1 MKIFIVSKIFVNKIS
16 IWVLLNF
23 LRAISSGFFLNPNS
37 PENVRERIAFSK
49 KLLNEL
55 TTLDSSEITS
65 PFSIGKVVG

>member
-1 MKIFIVSKIFVNKIS
+1 MGAAQFFMS
-16 IWVLLNF
+16 NF
-23 LRAISSGFFLNPNS
+23 KWFFLNPNS

>member
-1 MKIFIVSKIFVNKIS
+1 M
-16 IWVLLNF
+16 W
-23 LRAISSGFFLNPNS
+23 FFLNPNS